1 VNIARS
7 RFLRFM
13 IMGCLILASASLSS
27 AQTLDLKGLLSG
39 WVAVNTEN
47 ISEPQFGLYYIP
59 EFLVNKSLSQNYA
72 LDFDLSLNANGT
84 ARLQSQE
91 GIQTNGEIKLY
102 RMWGRFSSSRFEARL
117 GLQKIN
123 FGSASLLRPLM
134 WFDRIDPRDPLQ
146 ITDGVY
152 SLLMR
157 YYFLNNANI
166 WIWGLYGNTDTKGW
180 EFLSTKA
187 RSVEFGGRFQHPV
200 GNGEMALS
208 YHHRQIDP
216 NQSIPGL
223 DLGDVS
229 SVPENRLALDGKWDI
244 GIGIW
249 FEGALTHQDSEQLP
263 FPWQRAVTAGF
274 DYTFGL
280 GNGLNLTG
288 EYFVYTSSQEVL
300 GSGDSLKFSALSLNY
315 PLSMLDNLS
324 CIFYYD
330 WKNKNLY
337 SFINWRRT
345 YDRWIINVIGFWNPE
360 LFQVYQNLTEN
371 NMFAGKGLQIMV
383 IFNH

>member
-1 VNIARS
+1 MSV
-7 RFLRFM
+7 
-13 IMGCLILASASLSS
+13 GCLILVLVNSS
-27 AQTLDLKGLLSG
+27 SSQILDLKGLLSG
-39 WVAVNTEN
+39 WIAVNTEN

-84 ARLQSQE
+84 ARLHSQE
-91 GIQTNGEIKLY
+91 GIQTSGDVKLY
-102 RMWGRFSSSRFEARL
+102 RLWGRISSSRFEARL

-146 ITDGVY
+146 LTDGVY
-152 SLLMR
+152 GLLMR

-216 NQSIPGL
+216 DQSVPGL

-249 FEGALTHQDSEQLP
+249 FEGALTHQSSEQLP
-263 FPWQRAVTAGF
+263 FPWQKAVTVGF

-288 EYFVYTSSQEVL
+288 EYFVYASSQEVL

-315 PLSMLDNLS
+315 PLSMLDNMS

-330 WKNKNLY
+330 WKNKNIY
-337 SFINWRRT
+337 SFLNWRRT
-345 YDRWIINVIGFWNPE
+345 YDQWIINVVGFWNPK
-360 LFQVYQNLTEN
+360 LFQIYQNLTEN
-371 NMFAGKGLQIMV
+371 SMFAGKGIQVMV

>member
-1 VNIARS
+1 VKTPHSSFTR
-7 RFLRFM
+7 LM
-13 IMGCLILASASLSS
+13 IMGCLILHLVNSASS
-27 AQTLDLKGLLSG
+27 QTLELKGLLSG
-39 WVAVNTEN
+39 WGTVNTEN

-59 EFLVNKSLSQNYA
+59 EFSIKKSLSQNYSI
-72 LDFDLSLNANGT
+72 DFDLSLNVNGT
-84 ARLQSQE
+84 ARLQSRE
-91 GIQTNGEIKLY
+91 ETQTGGEVKLY
-102 RMWGRFSSSRFEARL
+102 RMLGRFSSSRFEARL

-146 ITDGVY
+146 LTDGVY
-152 SLLMR
+152 GLLMR

-166 WIWGLYGNTDTKGW
+166 WVWGLYGNKDTKGW

-200 GNGEMALS
+200 GNGEMALT

-216 NQSIPGL
+216 NQSLPGL
-223 DLGDVS
+223 DMVNVS
-229 SVPENRLALDGKWDI
+229 SFPEDRFALDGKWDI
-244 GIGIW
+244 GIGFW
-249 FEGALTHQDSEQLP
+249 FEGTLTHQNSEQLP
-263 FPWQRAVTAGF
+263 YPWQRAVTVGF

-288 EYFVYTSSQEVL
+288 EYFVYASSQEVL
-300 GSGDSLKFSALSLNY
+300 GSGDSMKFSALSMNY
-315 PLSMLDNLS
+315 PLSILDNLS

-337 SFINWRRT
+337 SFLNWRRT
-345 YDRWIINVIGFWNPE
+345 YDQWIINVIGFWNPK
-360 LFQVYQNLTEN
+360 LFQIYQNLTEN
-371 NMFAGKGLQIMV
+371 NMFAGKGIQIMF

>member
-1 VNIARS
+1 MTRIRGIKLFFVAC
-7 RFLRFM
+7 M
-13 IMGCLILASASLSS
+13 ILLLQKTTSP
-27 AQTLDLKGLLSG
+27 QTFELKGLVSG
-39 WVAVNTEN
+39 WITVNADSITEPHL
-47 ISEPQFGLYYIP
+47 SLRYIP
-59 EFLVNKSLSQNYA
+59 EFSLEKSLSQNYS
-72 LDFDLSLNANGT
+72 LSFDLSLNSYGT
-84 ARLQSQE
+84 AHVHSLEEVRTD
-91 GIQTNGEIKLY
+91 GDIKLY
-102 RMWGRFSSSRFEARL
+102 RMWGRFSSSQFEARL

-146 ITDGVY
+146 LADGVY
-152 SLLMR
+152 GILMR

-166 WIWGLYGNTDTKGW
+166 WIWGLYGNENTKGW

-200 GNGEMALS
+200 GNGEMALT

-216 NQSIPGL
+216 NQSLPGL
-223 DLGDVS
+223 DMANVS
-229 SVPENRLALDGKWDI
+229 SVPENRFALDGKWDI
-244 GIGIW
+244 GIGCW
-249 FEGALTHQDSEQLP
+249 FEGALTHQNSKQLP
-263 FPWQRAVTAGF
+263 YPWQKAVTIGL

-288 EYFVYTSSQEVL
+288 EYFVYASSQEVL
-300 GSGDSLKFSALSLNY
+300 GSGDSMKFSALSLNY
-315 PLSMLDNLS
+315 PLSILDNLS

-337 SFINWRRT
+337 SFLNWRRT
-345 YDRWIINVIGFWNPE
+345 YDQWIINVIGFWNPE
-360 LFQVYQNLTEN
+360 LFQIYQNLTEN
-371 NMFAGKGLQIMV
+371 NMFAGKGIQIMV

>member
-1 VNIARS
+1 
-7 RFLRFM
+7 M
-13 IMGCLILASASLSS
+13 IVVCLILVLASSS
-27 AQTLDLKGLLSG
+27 SSQTFDLKGLLSG
-39 WVAVNTEN
+39 WVTVNTEN

-59 EFLVNKSLSQNYA
+59 EFLINKSLSQNYA

-84 ARLQSQE
+84 LRLQSQE
-91 GIQTNGEIKLY
+91 ETQTSGEIKLY

-146 ITDGVY
+146 LTDGVY
-152 SLLMR
+152 GLLMR
-157 YYFLNNANI
+157 YYFLSNANI
-166 WIWGLYGNTDTKGW
+166 WIWGLYGNNNTKGW

-200 GNGEMALS
+200 GNGEIALT

-216 NQSIPGL
+216 NQNIPGL
-223 DLGDVS
+223 DLADVS

-249 FEGALTHQDSEQLP
+249 FEGALTHQNSEQLP
-263 FPWQRAVTAGF
+263 SPWQRAVTVGF
-274 DYTFGL
+274 DYTFGI
-280 GNGLNLTG
+280 GNGLNLIG

-300 GSGDSLKFSALSLNY
+300 GSGDNLKFSALSLNY
-315 PLSMLDNLS
+315 PLSTLDTLS

-337 SFINWRRT
+337 SFLNWRRT
-345 YDRWIINVIGFWNPE
+345 YDQWIINVIGFWNPE
-360 LFQVYQNLTEN
+360 LFQIYQNLTEN
-371 NMFAGKGLQIMV
+371 NMFAGKGIQIMV

>member
-1 VNIARS
+1 
-7 RFLRFM
+7 M
-13 IMGCLILASASLSS
+13 ILGCLILFSVNSAPSK
-27 AQTLDLKGLLSG
+27 TLDLKGLLSG
-39 WVAVNTEN
+39 WIAVNAEN

-59 EFLVNKSLSQNYA
+59 EFSINKSLSQNYA

-84 ARLQSQE
+84 ARLLSQE
-91 GIQTNGEIKLY
+91 ETQTSGEIKLY

-146 ITDGVY
+146 LTDGVY
-152 SLLMR
+152 GILMR

-166 WIWGLYGNTDTKGW
+166 WIWGLYGNKNTKGW

-200 GNGEMALS
+200 GNGEMALT

-216 NQSIPGL
+216 NQSLPGL
-223 DLGDVS
+223 DLADVY

-249 FEGALTHQDSEQLP
+249 FEGALTHQNCEQLST
-263 FPWQRAVTAGF
+263 PWQKAMTVGF

-288 EYFVYTSSQEVL
+288 EYFVYASSQEVL
-300 GSGDSLKFSALSLNY
+300 GSGDSMKFSALSMNY
-315 PLSMLDNLS
+315 PLSTLDNMS
-324 CIFYYD
+324 CILYYD
-330 WKNKNLY
+330 WRNKNLY
-337 SFINWRRT
+337 SFLNWRRT
-345 YDRWIINVIGFWNPE
+345 YDQWIINVVGFWNPK
-360 LFQVYQNLTEN
+360 LFQIYQNLTEN
-371 NMFAGKGLQIMV
+371 NMFAGKGIQIMV

>member
-1 VNIARS
+1 VKTPHSQFTRS
-7 RFLRFM
+7 M
-13 IMGCLILASASLSS
+13 IMGCLILFLVNSASS
-27 AQTLDLKGLLSG
+27 QTLELKGLLSG
-39 WVAVNTEN
+39 WLTVNTEN
-47 ISEPQFGLYYIP
+47 SSKPQFGLYYIP
-59 EFLVNKSLSQNYA
+59 EFSIKKSLAQNYSI
-72 LDFDLSLNANGT
+72 DFDLSLNVNGT

-91 GIQTNGEIKLY
+91 GTQTSGEIKLY
-102 RMWGRFSSSRFEARL
+102 RMWGRFSSSLFEARL

-146 ITDGVY
+146 LTDGVY
-152 SLLMR
+152 GILMR

-166 WIWGLYGNTDTKGW
+166 WIWGLYGNENTKGW

-200 GNGEMALS
+200 GNGEMALT

-216 NQSIPGL
+216 NQSLPGL
-223 DLGDVS
+223 DMANVS
-229 SVPENRLALDGKWDI
+229 SVPENRFALDGKWDM
-244 GIGIW
+244 GIGFW
-249 FEGALTHQDSEQLP
+249 FEGTLTHQNSKQLP
-263 FPWQRAVTAGF
+263 YPWQKAVTIGL

-288 EYFVYTSSQEVL
+288 EYFVYASSQEVL
-300 GSGDSLKFSALSLNY
+300 GSGDSMKFSALSLNY
-315 PLSMLDNLS
+315 PLSILDNLS

-337 SFINWRRT
+337 SFLNWRRT
-345 YDRWIINVIGFWNPE
+345 YDQWIINVIGFWNPK
-360 LFQVYQNLTEN
+360 LFQIYQNLTEN
-371 NMFAGKGLQIMV
+371 NMFAGKGIQVMV

>member
-1 VNIARS
+1 MKTTRS
-7 RFLRFM
+7 HFTRLM
-13 IMGCLILASASLSS
+13 IMGFLILFLGNSAPS
-27 AQTLDLKGLLSG
+27 QTLDLKGLLSG
-39 WVAVNTEN
+39 WVIVNAEN

-59 EFLVNKSLSQNYA
+59 EFSINKSLSQNYA

-84 ARLQSQE
+84 VRLQSQE
-91 GIQTNGEIKLY
+91 ETQTSGEIKLY

-146 ITDGVY
+146 LTDGVY
-152 SLLMR
+152 GILMR

-166 WIWGLYGNTDTKGW
+166 WIWGLCGNKNTKGW

-200 GNGEMALS
+200 GNGEMALT

-216 NQSIPGL
+216 NQSLPGL
-223 DLGDVS
+223 DLADVS
-229 SVPENRLALDGKWDI
+229 SIPENRLALDGKWDI

-249 FEGALTHQDSEQLP
+249 FEGALTHQNCEQLH
-263 FPWQRAVTAGF
+263 FPWQKAVTVGF

-288 EYFVYTSSQEVL
+288 EYFVYASSQEVL
-300 GSGDSLKFSALSLNY
+300 GSGDSMKFSALSMNY
-315 PLSMLDNLS
+315 PLSTLDNMS
-324 CIFYYD
+324 CILYYD

-337 SFINWRRT
+337 SFLNWRRT
-345 YDRWIINVIGFWNPE
+345 YDQWIINIVGFWNPK
-360 LFQVYQNLTEN
+360 LFQIYQNLTEN
-371 NMFAGKGLQIMV
+371 NMFAGKGIQIMV

>member
-1 VNIARS
+1 
-7 RFLRFM
+7 M
-13 IMGCLILASASLSS
+13 IIVCLILVSANSS
-27 AQTLDLKGLLSG
+27 SSQTFDLKGLLSG
-39 WVAVNTEN
+39 WVTVNTEN

-84 ARLQSQE
+84 IHLQSQE
-91 GIQTNGEIKLY
+91 GTQTSGDIKLY

-146 ITDGVY
+146 LTDGVY
-152 SLLMR
+152 GLLMR

-166 WIWGLYGNTDTKGW
+166 WIWGLYGNNNTKGW

-200 GNGEMALS
+200 GDGEIALT

-216 NQSIPGL
+216 NQNIPGL
-223 DLGDVS
+223 DLADVS

-249 FEGALTHQDSEQLP
+249 FEGALTHQNSEQLP
-263 FPWQRAVTAGF
+263 FPWQRAVTVGF
-274 DYTFGL
+274 DYTFGI
-280 GNGLNLTG
+280 GNGLNLIG
-288 EYFVYTSSQEVL
+288 EYFVYTSSQEAL
-300 GSGDSLKFSALSLNY
+300 DSGDSMEFSALSLNY
-315 PLSMLDNLS
+315 PLGTLDTLS

-337 SFINWRRT
+337 SFLNWRRT
-345 YDRWIINVIGFWNPE
+345 YDQWIINVIGFWNPE
-360 LFQVYQNLTEN
+360 LFQIYQNLTEN
-371 NMFAGKGLQIMV
+371 NMFAGKGIQIMV

>member
-1 VNIARS
+1 
-7 RFLRFM
+7 M
-13 IMGCLILASASLSS
+13 IVVCLILILASSS
-27 AQTLDLKGLLSG
+27 SSQTFDLKGLLSG
-39 WVAVNTEN
+39 WVTVNTEN

-72 LDFDLSLNANGT
+72 LDFDLSLNTNGT
-84 ARLQSQE
+84 IHLQSQE
-91 GIQTNGEIKLY
+91 GTQTSGDIKLY

-146 ITDGVY
+146 LTDGVY
-152 SLLMR
+152 GLLMR
-157 YYFLNNANI
+157 YYFLSNANI
-166 WIWGLYGNTDTKGW
+166 WIWGLYGNNNTKGW

-200 GNGEMALS
+200 GNGEIALT

-216 NQSIPGL
+216 NQNIPGL
-223 DLGDVS
+223 DLADVS

-249 FEGALTHQDSEQLP
+249 FEGALTHQNSEQLP
-263 FPWQRAVTAGF
+263 SPWQRAATVGF
-274 DYTFGL
+274 DYTFGI
-280 GNGLNLTG
+280 GNGLNLIG

-315 PLSMLDNLS
+315 PLSMLDTLS
-324 CIFYYD
+324 CILYYD
-330 WKNKNLY
+330 WRNKNLY
-337 SFINWRRT
+337 SFLNWRRT
-345 YDRWIINVIGFWNPE
+345 YDQWIINVIGFWNPE
-360 LFQVYQNLTEN
+360 IFQIYQNLTEN
-371 NMFAGKGLQIMV
+371 NMFAGKGIQIMV

>member
-1 VNIARS
+1 MNIPRS

-13 IMGCLILASASLSS
+13 IVGCLILVSTISS
-27 AQTLDLKGLLSG
+27 SSQTLDLKGLLSG
-39 WVAVNTEN
+39 WVTVNTEN

-84 ARLQSQE
+84 LRLQSQE
-91 GIQTNGEIKLY
+91 ETQTSGEIKLY

-146 ITDGVY
+146 LTDGVY
-152 SLLMR
+152 GLLMR
-157 YYFLNNANI
+157 YYFLSNANI
-166 WIWGLYGNTDTKGW
+166 WIWGLYGNNNTKGW

-200 GNGEMALS
+200 GNGEIALT

-216 NQSIPGL
+216 NQNIPGL
-223 DLGDVS
+223 DLADVS

-249 FEGALTHQDSEQLP
+249 FEGALTHQNSEQLP
-263 FPWQRAVTAGF
+263 SPWQRAVTVGF
-274 DYTFGL
+274 DYTFGI
-280 GNGLNLTG
+280 GNGLNLIG

-300 GSGDSLKFSALSLNY
+300 GSGDNLKFSALSLNY
-315 PLSMLDNLS
+315 PLSTLDTLS

-337 SFINWRRT
+337 SFLNWRRT
-345 YDRWIINVIGFWNPE
+345 YDQWIINVIGFWNPE
-360 LFQVYQNLTEN
+360 IFQIYQNLTEN
-371 NMFAGKGLQIMV
+371 NMFAGKGIQIMV

>member
-1 VNIARS
+1 
-7 RFLRFM
+7 M
-13 IMGCLILASASLSS
+13 IVGCLILVSLNSSS

-47 ISEPQFGLYYIP
+47 MAEPQFGLYYIP
-59 EFLVNKSLSQNYA
+59 EFLINTSLSQNYA

-91 GIQTNGEIKLY
+91 GIQTRGELKLY

-117 GLQKIN
+117 GLQKMN

-146 ITDGVY
+146 LTDGVY
-152 SLLMR
+152 GLLMR

-180 EFLSTKA
+180 EFLSTKP

-200 GNGEMALS
+200 GNGEIALT

-216 NQSIPGL
+216 EQSLPGL
-223 DLGDVS
+223 DLADVS
-229 SVPENRLALDGKWDI
+229 SIPENRLALDGKWDI

-249 FEGALTHQDSEQLP
+249 FEGAFTHQDNNQLT
-263 FPWQRAVTAGF
+263 FPWQRAVTVGF

-280 GNGLNLTG
+280 GHGLNLIG

-300 GSGDSLKFSALSLNY
+300 GSGDCLKFSALSLNY

-330 WKNKNLY
+330 WENENLY
-337 SFINWRRT
+337 SFLNWRRT
-345 YDRWIINVIGFWNPE
+345 YDQWIINVIGFWNPE

-371 NMFAGKGLQIMV
+371 TMFAGKGIQIMV

>member
-1 VNIARS
+1 MNIPHS

-13 IMGCLILASASLSS
+13 IMGCLILFLVNSAPS
-27 AQTLDLKGLLSG
+27 QTLDLKGLLSG
-39 WVAVNTEN
+39 WIAVNAEN

-59 EFLVNKSLSQNYA
+59 EFSINKSLSQNYA

-84 ARLQSQE
+84 ARLHSQE
-91 GIQTNGEIKLY
+91 ETQTTGEIKLY

-146 ITDGVY
+146 LTDGVY
-152 SLLMR
+152 GILMR

-166 WIWGLYGNTDTKGW
+166 WIWGLYGNKNTKGW

-187 RSVEFGGRFQHPV
+187 RSVEFGGRFQHSV
-200 GNGEMALS
+200 GNGEMALT

-216 NQSIPGL
+216 NQSLPGL
-223 DLGDVS
+223 DLADVY

-249 FEGALTHQDSEQLP
+249 FEGALTHQNSEQLP
-263 FPWQRAVTAGF
+263 APWQKAVTVGF
-274 DYTFGL
+274 DYTFGI
-280 GNGLNLTG
+280 GNGLNLIG
-288 EYFVYTSSQEVL
+288 EYFVYASSQEVL
-300 GSGDSLKFSALSLNY
+300 GSGDSMKFSALSMNY
-315 PLSMLDNLS
+315 PLSTLDNMS

-330 WKNKNLY
+330 WKNKNFY
-337 SFINWRRT
+337 SFLNWRRT
-345 YDRWIINVIGFWNPE
+345 YDQWIINIIGFWNPK
-360 LFQVYQNLTEN
+360 LFQIYQNLTEN
-371 NMFAGKGLQIMV
+371 NIFAGKGIQIMV